1 MIYALLAAAAALVL
15 WPSMPKPTRAA
26 LTPPPPMMPREPI
39 KPARPTYTHAIHAL
53 AAVRARLIA
62 TDQLGDAERKAI
74 DTVTLALVAGSDT
87 E

>member
-15 WPSMPKPTRAA
+15 WPSGPTPRRAPM
-26 LTPPPPMMPREPI
+26 TYPPAAPLEPL

-53 AAVRARLIA
+53 ATVRARLAA
-62 TDQLGDAERKAI
+62 TDQLGDAERAAI
-74 DTVTLALVAGSDT
+74 DAVTLALVAGSDA